1 MYWGLFAILL
11 AVFGIVTGVR
21 AQGFTAKAEANTP
34 PVGQFI
40 DVDGVPVHYIKQG
53 SGPAL
58 LMIHGAGG
66 HLKDFTYDHVARF
79 SKDFTVIAFDRPGHG
94 YTPTLGNTVA
104 TLAQQ
109 AQLITKAAAQ
119 LGVTQA
125 YILGFSYGGALA
137 LHLATHDKDFVKGLV
152 LVSAVSMP
160 WPGKIDINYRLMAK
174 PIIGPAMMAFATAYF
189 GDAYFRATYA
199 TVFTPH
205 ATPKG
210 YLDHVGVN
218 MSVRFRSFVENS
230 RQLTRLYPQ
239 VLAQFDDYKNLTIPI
254 EMIHGTD
261 DPTVPDLVHACEFIK
276 IVPHAHLV
284 SMHGMGHGTHQLA
297 IPQIE
302 AAVYAVAAKSHGQ
315 MPDKRASTANI

>member
-1 MYWGLFAILL
+1 MFWALFAVLL
-11 AVFGIVTGVR
+11 GAFVALTAFR
-21 AQGFTAKAEANTP
+21 AQNFTKKAEQDTP

-40 DVDGVPVHYIKQG
+40 NVGGVPVHYIKQG
-53 SGPAL
+53 SGPVL
-58 LMIHGAGG
+58 ILIHGAGG
-66 HLKDFTYDHVARF
+66 HVKDFTYEHVARF

-94 YTPTLGNTVA
+94 YTPVLKNTSA

-109 AQLITKAAAQ
+109 SRLITKAAKE

-137 LHLATHDKDFVKGLV
+137 LHMATHYKDFVKGLV

-160 WPGKIDINYRLMAK
+160 WPGTINLNYRLMSK
-174 PIIGPAMMAFATAYF
+174 PFIGPAMMAFATAYF
-189 GDAYFRATYA
+189 GDTYFRATYA
-199 TVFTPH
+199 TVFAPH

-230 RQLTRLYPQ
+230 HQLNSLYPQ
-239 VLAQFDDYKNLTIPI
+239 VLAQFDRYKDLTIPV
-254 EMIHGTD
+254 ELIHGTA
-261 DPTVPDLVHACEFIK
+261 DPTVPDIIHAKEFIK
-276 IVPHAHLV
+276 LVPHAHLV
-284 SMHGMGHGTHQLA
+284 QVHGMGHGTHQLA

-302 AAVYAVAAKSHGQ
+302 AAVYAIAADTDVRTPNTIATLRSV
-315 MPDKRASTANI
+315 